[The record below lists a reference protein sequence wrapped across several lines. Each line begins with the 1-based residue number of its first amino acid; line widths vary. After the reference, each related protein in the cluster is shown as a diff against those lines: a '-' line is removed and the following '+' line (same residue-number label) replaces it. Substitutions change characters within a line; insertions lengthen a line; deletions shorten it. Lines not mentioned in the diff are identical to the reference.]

1 MQSLTSIIRDL
12 DVILSMHYIYI
23 SKLEKAIEKGEP
35 FEHKAPTE
43 CAFGKRFYSE
53 IWPHV
58 DQYPPEIA
66 EVIRQI
72 ESKHREFHEKAY
84 EVEKLRATKEK
95 EELIKFVKRTST
107 ELIRTVLQLK
117 NIRTDLLG

>member
-1 MQSLTSIIRDL
+1 MCT
-12 DVILSMHYIYI
+12 
-23 SKLEKAIEKGEP
+23 KAP

-72 ESKHREFHEKAY
+72 ESMHREFHEKAY
-84 EVEKLRATKEK
+84 EVEKANTTEEKQEIINSVKQISVELFRLLLR
-95 EELIKFVKRTST
+95 
-107 ELIRTVLQLK
+107 LK
-117 NIRTDLLG
+117 GML